1 MTAPTVAAPS
11 GPWRAAS
18 RAVSATAG
26 RLPGAWVVRAAR
38 RVPSPVLDGALA
50 AGFLAALL
58 IEQARSAPLP
68 GTRLALAIAL
78 DVTIAGSLALRRR
91 VPLTAYTL
99 GSFALAAGA
108 LWTSR
113 SGVAPYA
120 NMISTYSLGLY
131 ARRARAWWGLLLV
144 FLGVL
149 VYFSRAAQGG
159 TQGAAPAGVLLS
171 WVLAWA
177 VGYSSARRRE
187 EQEAARYAMRRQAVA
202 EERSR
207 LARELHDLVGHTVN
221 VMVVQ
226 AGAARLMLDRD
237 LAKAREIV
245 TGLEFTG
252 RQALTELDRML
263 GVLRR
268 DSLHADGPAPPDEVL
283 SMPRIADLPR
293 LAQRMTEA
301 GIRVTI
307 RIDPSFPQVARSIEM
322 SAYRIA
328 QEALTNSLKHGGA
341 HSAVVSVRLDGPAL
355 NIAVTDDGSGPPDGY
370 QPGRGLLGIAERV
383 SAFGGSLQHGRSD
396 QGGFQ
401 LLATLPLS

>member
-1 MTAPTVAAPS
+1 
-11 GPWRAAS
+11 
-18 RAVSATAG
+18 
-26 RLPGAWVVRAAR
+26 VRAAR
-38 RVPSPVLDGALA
+38 RIPSPVLDGALA

-58 IEQARSAPLP
+58 IELARSAPLP
-68 GTRLALAIAL
+68 GIRLALAIAL
-78 DVTIAGSLALRRR
+78 DLAIAGSLALRRR
-91 VPLTAYTL
+91 MPLAAFTV
-99 GSFALAAGA
+99 GSVALAAGA

-131 ARRARAWWGLLLV
+131 AKRARAWWGLLLV
-144 FLGVL
+144 FPGVL
-149 VYFSRAAQGG
+149 VYFSRAAHGG
-159 TQGAAPAGVLLS
+159 TGGADPAGVLLS

-187 EQEAARYAMRRQAVA
+187 EQEAARHAMRRQAVA

-226 AGAARLMLDRD
+226 AGAARLVLDRD
-237 LAKAREIV
+237 LAKAREVI

-268 DSLHADGPAPPDEVL
+268 DGPHADGPASPDEEL

-293 LAQRMTEA
+293 LAERMTEA

-307 RIDPSFPQVARSIEM
+307 RMDPAFPQFARSLEM

-328 QEALTNSLKHGGA
+328 QEALTNSLKHGRA
-341 HSAVVSVRLDGPAL
+341 RSATVAVRLDGDVL
-355 NIAVTDDGSGPPDGY
+355 NIAVTDDGSGPPAGY

-401 LLATLPLS
+401 LVAALPAS